1 VAGKRKAIN
10 FGWASEGW
18 TEARVWEKLNLYKNN
33 AKTGTGPT
41 SLKEE
46 RQIEEAKKEYE
57 KEKALLEQKDKIS
70 FSDFFDGEYLPVSKT
85 NKKPESWRKEV
96 EHFKNWLEPELG
108 LLPMKQ
114 IAPFNIE
121 KLKKQMLRKG
131 RSPRTIQY
139 CLATFRQCWNHA
151 RVIGLVKV
159 DSPTKAV
166 KIPKFDNKRLR
177 FLTMAEA
184 ECLLNKLKDRS
195 EQVYQLALLSLHT
208 GARAG
213 ELFSLEWGNVDLP
226 NEVLTVRDS
235 KSGRTRYLYLT
246 QQGKS
251 VFENMASEVKT
262 GDLVFK
268 DKNGKKIGKISNTF
282 TKTVEVLGLNNGVTD
297 RRQKV
302 IFHTLRHTFA
312 SWHVQNGT
320 DLYTLK
326 DLLGHHSIT
335 QTERYSHLRPDG
347 LKKAAKMF
355 DRNVAQG
362 KVIQINKAENE

>member
-1 VAGKRKAIN
+1 
-10 FGWASEGW
+10 
-18 TEARVWEKLNLYKNN
+18 
-33 AKTGTGPT
+33 
-41 SLKEE
+41 
-46 RQIEEAKKEYE
+46 
-57 KEKALLEQKDKIS
+57 
-70 FSDFFDGEYLPVSKT
+70 
-85 NKKPESWRKEV
+85 
-96 EHFKNWLEPELG
+96 
-108 LLPMKQ
+108 
-114 IAPFNIE
+114 
-121 KLKKQMLRKG
+121 
-131 RSPRTIQY
+131 
-139 CLATFRQCWNHA
+139 
-151 RVIGLVKV
+151 
-159 DSPTKAV
+159 
-166 KIPKFDNKRLR
+166 
-177 FLTMAEA
+177 MAEA

-213 ELFSLEWGNVDLP
+213 ELFSLEWGDVDLP